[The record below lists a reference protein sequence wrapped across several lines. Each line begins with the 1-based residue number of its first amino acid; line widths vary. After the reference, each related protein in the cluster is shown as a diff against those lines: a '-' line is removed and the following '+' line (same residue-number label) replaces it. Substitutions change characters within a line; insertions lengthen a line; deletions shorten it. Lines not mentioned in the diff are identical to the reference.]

1 MKKTLALGKVAY
13 SGTRR
18 INAVELEFEL
28 RTLAGPKMTVD
39 LEPIESYTELSI
51 CGSIWNESHTD
62 IVAGGQV
69 IDTIERLFPS
79 KRVRRIVA
87 IWRRWHLNGMKAG
100 TRAQNE
106 AVDAFW
112 ADKERDA
119 LNWYDP
125 TRVHLKTLGLLDDRG
140 YRYGTAWL
148 VEPLPA
154 EIAEEVA
161 ALFTR
166 EKAEA

>member
-13 SGTRR
+13 SSTRR
-18 INAVELEFEL
+18 INAVELELEL
-28 RTLAGPKMTVD
+28 RTLAGPKVTVD

-51 CGSIWNESHTD
+51 CGSIWNGSRTD
-62 IVAGGQV
+62 IVAGGQA
-69 IDTIERLFPS
+69 IDIIERLIPT
-79 KRVRRIVA
+79 KRVRRIAA
-87 IWRRWHLNGMKAG
+87 IWRRWHLNGMKVG

-106 AVDAFW
+106 AIDEYRATLPETYSFGY
-112 ADKERDA
+112 DKQCAYLES
-119 LNWYDP
+119 
-125 TRVHLKTLGLLDDRG
+125 LGLLDDRE

-148 VEPLPA
+148 VDPLPA